1 MSSRTGLGSR
11 EDKSAE
17 NEQRDAPKGV
27 SRVFFVSA
35 MQFLQGVHVFRLP
48 ISGAMTPSHRARC

>member
-17 NEQRDAPKGV
+17 NEQRDAPLGA

-35 MQFLQGVHVFRLP
+35 MQFLQGIHVLRLP
-48 ISGAMTPSHRARC
+48 ISESMTLSHRAMC

>member
-1 MSSRTGLGSR
+1 MGSR

-35 MQFLQGVHVFRLP
+35 MQFLQGIHVLRLP
-48 ISGAMTPSHRARC
+48 ISESMTLSHRAMC